1 MTKIAIRT
9 YLMLTLGHDTHIMVI
24 YCTHSNFAWMGI
36 CFKVKYLL
44 LNVIYTALLQRRIKY
59 NVTLQSAK
67 SLTVLT
73 EWFGKGILPV
83 GLSWY
88 IPFCSIQHI
97 ILVKLCGF
105 ANVLSILIYMYLN
118 LQKKDIYSNL
128 INSFEE
134 FRFVGRLTT
143 SCVHD

>member
-24 YCTHSNFAWMGI
+24 YCTHSNFAWMCI
-36 CFKVKYLL
+36 YFKVKYLL
-44 LNVIYTALLQRRIKY
+44 LNVIYTALLQRSIKY

-88 IPFCSIQHI
+88 IPFCS
-97 ILVKLCGF
+97 KLCGF

>member
-1 MTKIAIRT
+1 M
-9 YLMLTLGHDTHIMVI
+9 
-24 YCTHSNFAWMGI
+24 CI

-44 LNVIYTALLQRRIKY
+44 LNVIYTALLQRSIKY

-88 IPFCSIQHI
+88 IPFCSLQQI

-105 ANVLSILIYMYLN
+105 ANVFSILIYVYLN
-118 LQKKDIYSNL
+118 MQKKDIYSNL

-134 FRFVGRLTT
+134 FRFVGRLTMSVYMIRCYLYSKIST
-143 SCVHD
+143 TPTQKFL